1 MQTDAVNLKGRG
13 ILRHAVGL
21 ALSLAVSAAMIAFLW
36 FWKGIRMDALASE
49 WNRADKWILA
59 AVIVLSAAFHI
70 FIGAH
75 KMWMV
80 LRAMRVNIGYGEA
93 LQVRLGGGPL
103 KTVVPLEAGELVNVL
118 YFWHHKKMPF
128 GRASGAMIFDRGLN
142 LIGTSFWLLVGIILL
157 ADLAAEW
164 QAILLIGTGAA
175 YGLFF
180 FFAPL
185 HGLLV
190 RLATRLVPKM
200 GRFFEGILAPFRE
213 FTVGQK
219 LFFMLYGAFFQMR
232 SMVVCYFLFQAYGI
246 DVDIRHAVGYIPMA
260 VLAGHMPG
268 VVMGAGPREAAIV
281 ELFSAYAPPDVLLS
295 VGLLMTIS
303 VHAIPIFLG
312 IPWVAWF
319 LKRLLR
325 KEAPP
330 PPAPEAKAGT

>member
-1 MQTDAVNLKGRG
+1 MQTDAVNLKGRR

-36 FWKGIRMDALASE
+36 FYKGIHLDALVSE

-80 LRAMRVNIGYGEA
+80 LRTMRVNIGYGEA

-103 KTVVPLEAGELVNVL
+103 KTVVPLEAGELINVL

-142 LIGTSFWLLVGIILL
+142 LIGTSLWLLVGLILL
-157 ADLAAEW
+157 ADLGSEW
-164 QAILLIGTGAA
+164 QTVLLIGAGAA

-180 FFAPL
+180 FFTPL
-185 HGLLV
+185 HNLLV
-190 RLATRLVPKM
+190 RVASRLMPKL

-219 LFFMLYGAFFQMR
+219 LFFMAYGAFFQIR
-232 SMVVCYFLFQAYGI
+232 SLVVCYCLFWAYGVE
-246 DVDIRHAVGYIPMA
+246 VDIRHAIGYTAMA

-281 ELFSAYAPPDVLLS
+281 ELFSAYAPADVLLS
-295 VGLLMTIS
+295 VGLLMTLS

-319 LKRLLR
+319 LKRLLK
-325 KEAPP
+325 KETPP
-330 PPAPEAKAGT
+330 PDAKAET